1 MELLSAL
8 EHNTPANLGLLAF
21 SVFLLWKGSDWLI
34 DGSTAIG
41 RALGMSDLTIG
52 LTIVAFGTSAPEFA
66 VTISAA
72 LTEHSDISVG
82 NIVGSNIFNIGFILG
97 GCAAVRTLQ
106 TTAGAIWRDGALL
119 VLSSILLVVI
129 LCDQQ
134 LSRIEGGLLLF
145 GLFCYVMLLWK
156 TRFVREAPM
165 GPVEYF
171 RSWRGSRERAQSEE
185 QNEPI
190 RGKDVLWVAL
200 GLVGV
205 ILGGHLLVE
214 SASSIARQYGISE
227 WTIAVTIVAAG
238 TSAPELATSLVA
250 ATKGRMGIS
259 LGNLIGSD
267 LFNLLGVLGVA
278 GLIRPLGIT
287 EESLSSLYMLVG
299 MCLLAVVL
307 LRTGW
312 RLSRWEGIMLISV
325 GVARWT
331 WDFLG

>member
-8 EHNTPANLGLLAF
+8 EQNTLVNLGLLAC
-21 SVFLLWKGSDWLI
+21 SVLLLWKGSDWLI
-34 DGSTAIG
+34 EGASGIG
-41 RALGMSDLTIG
+41 RALGMSDLTVG

-66 VTISAA
+66 VTVSAA

-97 GCAAVRTLQ
+97 GCAAVRALQ
-106 TTAGAIWRDGALL
+106 TTAGVIWRDGALL
-119 VLSSILLVVI
+119 VLTSVLLVVI
-129 LCDQQ
+129 LQDQH
-134 LSRIEGGLLLF
+134 LSRLDGGILF
-145 GLFCYVMLLWK
+145 LGLCGYIVLLWK
-156 TRFVREAPM
+156 TRFVREDRT
-165 GPVEYF
+165 GFIDYF
-171 RSWRGSRERAQSEE
+171 RSWRGARARAAEE
-185 QNEPI
+185 EDDEPI
-190 RGKDVLWVAL
+190 RGRDVLWVLL
-200 GLVGV
+200 GLAAVVG
-205 ILGGHLLVE
+205 GGHLLVQ
-214 SASSIARQYGISE
+214 SASNIARQYGISE

-287 EESLSSLYMLVG
+287 ADSLSSLYMLVG

-307 LRTGW
+307 LRTSW
-312 RLSRWEGIMLISV
+312 RLGRLEGLLLVAV
-325 GVARWT
+325 GLARWT